1 MNRLPSSAIRR
12 ARWAALY
19 PLLMLATANAGT
31 VSGPSAPP
39 AALTQHQQQQAA
51 CAKMPVA
58 TDRAACGRRAD
69 AQLAEALRAQ
79 TESRENAGALA
90 ANALQR
96 CAVHAP
102 PDREAC
108 ERMARGEGSASG
120 SVEGGGT
127 IKELTTRTV
136 EPVPA
141 TAPPAAASAASR

>member
-1 MNRLPSSAIRR
+1 MNRLVSLALRR
-12 ARWAALY
+12 TAWVALC
-19 PLLMLATANAGT
+19 PLLMLATVNAGT

-39 AALTQHQQQQAA
+39 AALALHQQQKAA
-51 CAKMPVA
+51 CAKMPSA
-58 TDRAACGRRAD
+58 PERAGCTRRAD

-79 TESRENAGALA
+79 TEGRENTGALA

-96 CAVHAP
+96 CQAHAP

-108 ERMARGEGSASG
+108 ERVARGEGSASG

-136 EPVPA
+136 GPVPE
-141 TAPPAAASAASR
+141 APASAASR